1 MRWSTKAAKIG
12 DDYTVIILQ
21 TAMRKWHT
29 LEQKGKGLS
38 HLELLDLIFPA
49 GPETRPAMQEQ
60 ERAIGIPVTKIKI
73 FYRAKI
79 ESMD

>member
-1 MRWSTKAAKIG
+1 
-12 DDYTVIILQ
+12 
-21 TAMRKWHT
+21 MRKWHT
-29 LEQKGKGLS
+29 LEQKAKGLS